1 MKTFDEIV
9 ELCDTE
15 YISESKRTLINC
27 WIEKYYVM
35 MKSKVIMV
43 EAQNIY
49 NRAIKNNIEIN
60 EYILKRYEVEY
71 GYNLRSLEL
80 LEKEIF
86 KV

>member
-80 LEKEIF
+80 LEKQIF
-86 KV
+86 Q